1 MNLQSELYKKE
12 LGQNRVERKL
22 ENDEWLQMARREAA
36 RVSAK
41 HGRVSVN
48 ELHDWADEVGHH
60 PTDPNAY
67 SVVFRGKEWVD
78 TKQRVPARHEGSHAR
93 EVRYWTYRSTIYEGK
108 GNE

>member
-1 MNLQSELYKKE
+1 MSLQEELYKKE

-22 ENDEWLQMARREAA
+22 ENDEWLGMARREAA

-48 ELHDWADEVGHH
+48 ELHDWADESGIH
-60 PTDPNAY
+60 PVNENAY
-67 SVVFRGKEWVD
+67 TAVFRGKEWVD

-93 EVRYWTYRSTIYEGK
+93 EVRYWRYESTVYK
-108 GNE
+108 GG